1 MAKANVL
8 YPGQTIGILGEGPST
23 PVLLMTAKRMGF
35 NVGMYSSNEDSKA
48 MQLADYKYIGPIDD
62 KQTLKMFAER
72 CDVVMYDNDFI
83 DSDII
88 RYISEFTSVPQSD
101 GLLDI
106 IQDRL
111 IERSFF

>member
-1 MAKANVL
+1 
-8 YPGQTIGILGEGPST
+8 
-23 PVLLMTAKRMGF
+23 MGF

-111 IERSFF
+111 IERSFFWNVKYQHGALFNDRYFRGYLPSD